1 MTKTKAFSLVEVLV
15 ALAILGLSL
24 SFFAYF
30 ADALKL
36 TDSAKQEAEI
46 AAFAYNYLE
55 NLRAAWQNIDN
66 FETSYG
72 LKPIAVPE
80 GFEARVRIEE
90 KRSQIK
96 KKDLGLTN
104 VVSLRTV
111 TIILKDSSEKMADFI
126 MSTQIARPVTVLN
139 EK

>member
-1 MTKTKAFSLVEVLV
+1 MTKENAFSLVEVLV

-36 TDSAKQEAEI
+36 TGSAKQEAEI
-46 AAFAYNYLE
+46 AAYAYNYLE
-55 NLRAAWQNIDN
+55 NLRSTWQNLES

-72 LKPIAVPE
+72 LKPNNVPE
-80 GFEARVRIEE
+80 GFVAKIQSDE
-90 KRSQIK
+90 KKSQIK
-96 KKDLGLTN
+96 KKGFAIAN

-111 TIILKDSSEKMADFI
+111 TIILKDNSEKTDDFI
-126 MSTQIARPVTVLN
+126 MSTAIARPVVAWH
-139 EK
+139 EE